1 MITYEI
7 EFHKVSS
14 LPTNNENYRGH
25 VFFNDATNEPIE
37 TIIDKEGNEVQK
49 RRYERG
55 IYLCAYD
62 GTGRLSYIPYT
73 VAGAGGDDVGMDI
86 DTLNDRITLWA
97 SKFQNDIQNL
107 AKLTVDP
114 SQITAQV
121 RKFYN
126 ELNGEIAD
134 LRIKS
139 DQIKADVA
147 KDINGVRQQYS
158 QFTQTANDITTY
170 VNNLNTNWS
179 QVEQTANGIVSKVK
193 NLETDL
199 SQVEQ
204 TATAF
209 RTTVN
214 DNINNLETRISQTAA
229 GIRSEVENKINN
241 VKTQIE
247 QLPNQ
252 IKMDVSDELDS
263 ASIIARINDGD
274 SEVKIHADK
283 IVLDGAAIADSLRL
297 GGQATTDLFNQYKNT
312 ITDDLQ
318 ASIDDLRTR
327 VDDTIDNWY
336 YDHYPVDW
344 SDASRAYASN
354 SISYNTEHNISQNAI
369 EEALGQSTTP
379 KVDAE
384 PYASWVKDGK
394 DDRSAHIGDTFT
406 NTKFSG
412 QSDVR
417 DGRTWKFCATA
428 NSDGSY
434 TDYRWEPMS
443 DSASAAMRAITDLEN
458 AVSNKRQVFVDTPT
472 PPYEKGDLWVITE
485 STDGNTSG
493 KNIYVCITPKGV
505 GAAFSNTDWISTNN
519 FVGEDVFNTKIDE
532 AKNVLV
538 NKINDEVA
546 KVDLREVLAH
556 GGEIELENGSRVP
569 VSGMISNATDANGVK
584 TLTMRVNGEEV
595 TWQIIPGVDAN
606 GNECLVVGKPWGDP
620 DDPASSSFVVDSNG
634 LLEAH
639 NAVIYGKIVA
649 GSGEIG
655 GIGIFEDNIKSS
667 NDNFKIT
674 SNGELTA
681 KNANIEGTIKATSLI
696 IGDGVEI
703 PQGKV
708 HGLGDTIGSIQTVA
722 NTAAATA
729 TNALSTATN
738 AATTATNMID
748 NYNNLQRDLTNLQSE
763 VADYLRTGSTTSD
776 MINNAFSQTVSR
788 GGLMLSGN
796 IFVADS
802 EGYIT
807 AGMMGATA
815 TDASKTPRFFAGN
828 PTNSIS
834 SSNTNLGPDS
844 IYGDTNTPN
853 YPFMVTADG
862 RLYAT
867 NAELTGSLKITRT
880 ITNNEGKSEVKLYDI
895 GDYVI
900 GKIDEET
907 GKLDTRGTVS
917 GAIDTVTT
925 AVYGPAMTKEQL
937 AAVDKIKNGTDDV
950 TENDKSLIK
959 TYNQGIMASNYLI
972 GRILRAEGK
981 IAALQNDINVL
992 LNGVS
997 DGSYAKNK
1005 VAYICSNCG
1014 GKFIEDVPMDGGSPA
1029 KSKPC
1034 PTCGMNT
1041 YMGLVAK
1048 GGIGNNGSI
1057 GGGAGDST
1065 GDSSNIID
1073 VPISRPWLPITS
1085 KDTVENMRPLES

>member
-37 TIIDKEGNEVQK
+37 TTIDEEGNEVQK

-62 GTGRLSYIPYT
+62 GTGKLSYIPYT

-147 KDINGVRQQYS
+147 KDINGVREQYS
-158 QFTQTANDITTY
+158 QFTIEADKINSKVENLKTGLSLVEQAANGITSR
-170 VNNLNTNWS
+170 VENLESGWS
-179 QVEQTANGIVSKVK
+179 QVEQTATE
-193 NLETDL
+193 L
-199 SQVEQ
+199 
-204 TATAF
+204 

-214 DNINNLETRISQTAA
+214 DNINNLSSRVSQTAST
-229 GIRSEVENKINN
+229 ISSVVENLDN
-241 VKTQIE
+241 VKSQIE

-252 IKMDVSDELDS
+252 IKMDVSDGLDS
-263 ASIIARINDGD
+263 ASIIARINEGN
-274 SEVKIHADK
+274 SEVKIKADK
-283 IVLDGAAIADSLRL
+283 IVLDGAAIANSLRL
-297 GGQATTDLFNQYKNT
+297 GGDATTDLFNQYKNT

-354 SISYNTEHNISQNAI
+354 SMSYNNEHNISQDTI
-369 EEALGQSTTP
+369 EDALGQSTAP
-379 KVDAE
+379 KVDVE

-394 DDRSAHIGDTFT
+394 DDRPAHIGDTFT

-434 TDYRWEPMS
+434 TNYRWEPMS
-443 DSASAAMRAITDLEN
+443 DSASVAMRAITDLEN
-458 AVSNKRQVFVDTPT
+458 KVSNKRQVFVDTPT

-485 STDGNTSG
+485 SADGNTSG

-505 GAAFSNTDWISTNN
+505 TGQFSNADWISTNN
-519 FVGEDVFNTKIDE
+519 FVGEDVLKDAVDT
-532 AKNVLV
+532 AKSELV

-667 NDNFKIT
+667 NGNFKIT

-681 KNANIEGTIKATSLI
+681 KNANIEGTIKATSLV

-703 PQGKV
+703 PQDKV
-708 HGLGDTIGSIQTVA
+708 HGLGDTLGSIQTVA

-796 IFVADS
+796 IFVADK

-807 AGMMGATA
+807 AGMMGASA
-815 TDASKTPRFFAGN
+815 GENNVNAARTPRFFAGSSTVSKSNEN
-828 PTNSIS
+828 PN
-834 SSNTNLGPDS
+834 DD
-844 IYGDTNTPN
+844 IYDAN

-862 RLYAT
+862 HLYASE
-867 NAELTGSLKITRT
+867 ADLTGSLKIKRT
-880 ITNNEGKSEVKLYDI
+880 ITNDKGNAEVKTYDI

-907 GKLDTRGTVS
+907 GKLNTSGTIS
-917 GAIDTVTT
+917 GAIDTVTS

-937 AAVDKIKNGTDDV
+937 AAVDRIKKGTDDA
-950 TENDKSLIK
+950 TGTDKNLIK
-959 TYNQGIMASNYLI
+959 EYNQGIMASNYLI

-981 IAALQNDINVL
+981 IAALQNDINAL
-992 LNGVS
+992 RTGV
-997 DGSYAKNK
+997 DVGK

-1014 GKFIEDVPMDGGSPA
+1014 GKFIEDVPMDSSSPK

-1048 GGIGNNGSI
+1048 GSTGNNGSI
-1057 GGGAGDST
+1057 GGSTGDST

-1085 KDTVENMRPLES
+1085 KDTVEDMRPRES